1 MTATAAQRAPGRPSA
16 VREFL
21 ASVSTIMV
29 KELRSRMRG
38 RRAFV
43 VLTVYLGLLA
53 AIAYGVYLMV
63 APLARDAAAGG
74 FGNAEFQAANVSS
87 LIGMAIFSVLSIL
100 QIVLVS
106 VIAPAFT
113 AGQISLEREK
123 QTLDL
128 LVTTPLRPG
137 AIVIGKLATA
147 LAFVVLMILAAIPIT
162 AIVLMYGGAQVMDIV
177 RQQAVLLATA
187 IGFGS
192 VGIFVSALMK
202 RTQSATV
209 VTYCAVIG
217 AILGSAMLFGFWQ
230 SLARFD
236 DPLGVQPNGGAPE
249 QIRFVNPMVAMLDVV
264 ANVEPPGGTD
274 LTQPLYRLFG
284 DDLSGGWAQVDA
296 PLDRDVPQAAPLI
309 DTRSSGYWWPRVSIT
324 MLAVAVLLTL
334 GAMRLV
340 VPIGFRWRP
349 RGRREDSAAP
359 IAEVEQ
365 P

>member
-1 MTATAAQRAPGRPSA
+1 MTTAAVQRAPGAPSA
-16 VREFL
+16 VREFF
-21 ASVSTIMV
+21 ASVATIMV

-43 VLTVYLGLLA
+43 VLTAYLGLLA
-53 AIAYGVYLMV
+53 AIAYGVYLAV
-63 APLARDAAAGG
+63 APLARNAAAAGLG
-74 FGNAEFQAANVSS
+74 DAEFQAANVSS

-147 LAFVVLMILAAIPIT
+147 LAFVVLMILAAIPISGL
-162 AIVLMYGGAQVMDIV
+162 VLMYGGAQVMDIV

-192 VGIFVSALMK
+192 VGIFASALTK

-217 AILGSAMLFGFWQ
+217 AILGSAMLFTFWQ
-230 SLARFD
+230 SVSRAD
-236 DPLGVQPNGGAPE
+236 DPLFLRPNGGAPE

-264 ANVEPPGGTD
+264 SNVEPPGGTD
-274 LTQPLYRLFG
+274 LTQPLYRIFG
-284 DDLSGGWAQVDA
+284 EDLSASGFAADA
-296 PLDRDVPQAAPLI
+296 PDEFGRDVANPLI
-309 DTRSSGYWWPRVSIT
+309 DTRTSGYWWPRVSIT
-324 MLAVAVLLTL
+324 FLAVAAILTL
-334 GAMRLV
+334 AAMRLI
-340 VPIGFRWRP
+340 VPTPVSWWPRP
-349 RGRREDSAAP
+349 RRNVDGATIVEEAP
-359 IAEVEQ
+359 R
-365 P
+365 

>member
-1 MTATAAQRAPGRPSA
+1 MTATAAQHAPGRPSA

-21 ASVSTIMV
+21 ASVATIMV

-43 VLTVYLGLLA
+43 VLTVYLALLA
-53 AIAYGVYLMV
+53 TIAYGVYLAV
-63 APLARDAAAGG
+63 APQARDAAAAG
-74 FGNAEFQAANVSS
+74 FGGGEFQAANVSS

-100 QIVLVS
+100 QVVLVA

-147 LAFVVLMILAAIPIT
+147 LAFVVLMILAAIPISGL
-162 AIVLMYGGAQVMDIV
+162 VLMYGGAQVIDIL

-192 VGIFVSALMK
+192 VGIFASALMK

-217 AILGSAMLFGFWQ
+217 AILGSAMLFSFWQ
-230 SLARFD
+230 SIGRNEA
-236 DPLGVQPNGGAPE
+236 PLNLRPNGGAPE

-264 ANVEPPGGTD
+264 ANVEPPGGTQ
-274 LTQPLYRLFG
+274 LTRPLYQIFG
-284 DDLSGGWAQVDA
+284 EDLSSGLVRPDVPFG
-296 PLDRDVPQAAPLI
+296 RDEPQAAPLI

-324 MLAVAVLLTL
+324 MLGIAALLTL

-340 VPIGFRWRP
+340 VPTGIRWWPRP
-349 RGRREDSAAP
+349 RREVPGAT
-359 IAEVEQ
+359 ITEVDAQ
-365 P
+365 

>member
-1 MTATAAQRAPGRPSA
+1 MTARVARQAPGRPSPA
-16 VREFL
+16 REFL
-21 ASVSTIMV
+21 ASVTTIMV

-38 RRAFV
+38 RRAFI
-43 VLTVYLGLLA
+43 VLTGYLALLA
-53 AIAYGVYLMV
+53 AIAYGVYLSV
-63 APLARDAAAGG
+63 APLARSAAEAG
-74 FGNAEFQAANVSS
+74 FGDAEFQAANVSS

-147 LAFVVLMILAAIPIT
+147 LAFVVLMILAAIPISGL
-162 AIVLMYGGAQVMDIV
+162 VLMYGGAQVIDIV

-192 VGIFVSALMK
+192 VGIFASALMK

-209 VTYCAVIG
+209 LTYCVVIG
-217 AILGSAMLFGFWQ
+217 SILGSAMLFSFWQ
-230 SLARFD
+230 SVTRFD
-236 DPLGVQPNGGAPE
+236 DPLGLRPNGGAPE

-274 LTQPLYRLFG
+274 LTRPLYQIFG
-284 DDLSGGWAQVDA
+284 QDLSGGWVE
-296 PLDRDVPQAAPLI
+296 PDVPFGPAEPRAAPLI
-309 DTRSSGYWWPRVSIT
+309 DTRSSGYWWPRVSLT
-324 MLAVAVLLTL
+324 MLAMAALLTL

-340 VPIGFRWRP
+340 VPTGIRWWP
-349 RGRREDSAAP
+349 RARREPPGSS
-359 IAEVEQ
+359 ITEVASR
-365 P
+365 

>member
-1 MTATAAQRAPGRPSA
+1 MTAAAQHAPGRPSA
-16 VREFL
+16 AREFV

-43 VLTVYLGLLA
+43 VLTIYLALLA
-53 AIAYGVYLMV
+53 TIAYGVYLDV
-63 APLARDAAAGG
+63 APLARNSTAG
-74 FGNAEFQAANVSS
+74 FGDGDFQSANVSS
-87 LIGMAIFSVLSIL
+87 LIGMAIFSVLSII

-147 LAFVVLMILAAIPIT
+147 LAFVVLMILAAIPISGL
-162 AIVLMYGGAQVMDIV
+162 VLMYGGAQVIDIV
-177 RQQAVLLATA
+177 RQQVVLLATA
-187 IGFGS
+187 VGFGS
-192 VGIFVSALMK
+192 VGIFASALMK

-230 SLARFD
+230 SVSRLD
-236 DPLGVQPNGGAPE
+236 DPLGLRPNGSAPE

-264 ANVEPPGGTD
+264 ANVEPPGGTQ
-274 LTQPLYRLFG
+274 LTRPLYQIFG
-284 DDLSGGWAQVDA
+284 QDLSGGFMEPDA
-296 PLDRDVPQAAPLI
+296 PFGRDEPQPAPLI

-324 MLAVAVLLTL
+324 MLGLAALMTL

-340 VPIGFRWRP
+340 VPTGIRWWPRAPTERRDASITEARP
-349 RGRREDSAAP
+349 R
-359 IAEVEQ
+359 
-365 P
+365 

>member
-1 MTATAAQRAPGRPSA
+1 MTATAAQHAPGRPSA

-43 VLTVYLGLLA
+43 VLTVYLALLA
-53 AIAYGVYLMV
+53 TIAYGVYLDV
-63 APLARDAAAGG
+63 APLARSAGFDDG
-74 FGNAEFQAANVSS
+74 TGQGANVSS
-87 LIGMAIFSVLSIL
+87 LIGMAIFSVLSIV
-100 QIVLVS
+100 QIILVS

-147 LAFVVLMILAAIPIT
+147 LAFVVLMILAAIPISGL
-162 AIVLMYGGAQVMDIV
+162 VLMYGGAQVIDIV

-187 IGFGS
+187 VGFGS
-192 VGIFVSALMK
+192 VGIFASALMK

-230 SLARFD
+230 SVSRLD
-236 DPLGVQPNGGAPE
+236 DPLGLRPNGGAPE
-249 QIRFVNPMVAMLDVV
+249 QIRFVNPMIAMLDVV
-264 ANVEPPGGTD
+264 ANVEPPGGTQ
-274 LTQPLYRLFG
+274 LTRPLYQIFG
-284 DDLSGGWAQVDA
+284 EDLSGGWVEPD
-296 PLDRDVPQAAPLI
+296 PPFGRDEPQAAPLI
-309 DTRSSGYWWPRVSIT
+309 DTRSSGYWWPRVSAT
-324 MLAVAVLLTL
+324 MLGLAGLLTL

-340 VPIGFRWRP
+340 VPTGIRWWPRP
-349 RGRREDSAAP
+349 RREHTNGSVS
-359 IAEVEQ
+359 EVE
-365 P
+365 PR